1 MEETSKLNPRID
13 DELKHETASLTHG
26 AGVDAHARDDRRDQ
40 DPVDMP
46 NPADRPDLPDVGG
59 SGIPTFDAD
68 QRAELA
74 RVIAPATFPASRQQ
88 LVEVAERE
96 FAPGVLLGAL
106 RSLPGDEEFANVQ
119 AVWAAMGG
127 STEGPHS

>member
-1 MEETSKLNPRID
+1 MTRWAIWWRRSPPLRDPPARPDPRQRVHNAPLPGKAAGMEETSKLNPRID

-68 QRAELA
+68 QRAEL
-74 RVIAPATFPASRQQ
+74 
-88 LVEVAERE
+88 
-96 FAPGVLLGAL
+96 
-106 RSLPGDEEFANVQ
+106 
-119 AVWAAMGG
+119 
-127 STEGPHS
+127 